1 MIINNNPSAINAH
14 NSLKKNNI
22 QTSKASEK
30 LSSGLRINRAADDA
44 AGLAISEKMR
54 AQIRGLDQAY
64 KNVQNGI
71 SLIQTAES
79 GYQEITDIIQ
89 RQRELIIQ
97 GMNDTNTFEDKQ
109 KIDQEIQQLKEE
121 INKIATQTEF
131 NTINLLGRDDFQILA
146 DRSSHT
152 IKVNTS
158 GPFLPTTII
167 NERTTSFFPIGMTE
181 VPVTAQSSNTS
192 TTIGNVNNFSASVT
206 PITSPDGREGYNNYE
221 KNEHIHTET
230 TTTGTYYYGRELVS
244 DPRYK
249 ELDIKHLSINN
260 VFFQTELIP
269 SGTTAGQY
277 PDFGGFEDRFITVEI
292 NGMSHTLDNFTLT
305 SSTIT
310 SSAITA
316 VYEKDGIEIEKIMST
331 DGSAFKAEFKIKN
344 HSGVDDKQIK
354 FSAGFK
360 PEYDGSYNISSSSG
374 VPTGVTANQTEIPSS
389 GTVFELS
396 NDLVNYDFSFLNGG
410 SYVKPNTL
418 TTGSDI
424 LQSDNLG
431 PNVITPTWETADLDD
446 GAVLEFGIV
455 LNHFNFKKD
464 VYLVTNKTTSQ
475 IDSIIETV
483 TTDITDVDYIPP
495 RLDIQIGANE
505 NQSIIIPLFSV
516 KLEGLGIA
524 NMSILPPAIPSESLA
539 QADHAITRVT
549 NYRTIYG
556 ALQNRLEHTANNLG
570 NYAENL
576 TAAES
581 RIRDA
586 DMAKEMMDLTKS
598 RILNQTAQAMLAQAN
613 QNPQAILHLFQ

>member
-54 AQIRGLDQAY
+54 AQIRGLDQAH
-64 KNVQNGI
+64 KNIQNGI

-121 INKIATQTEF
+121 INKIAIQTEF
-131 NTINLLGRDDFQILA
+131 NTINLLGRDDYQILA

-152 IKVNTS
+152 IKVTTS
-158 GPFLPTTII
+158 GPFPPTTTL
-167 NERTTSFFPIGMTE
+167 NERITSFFPIGMTE
-181 VPVTAQSSNTS
+181 VPVTAQSSNTN
-192 TTIGNVNNFSASVT
+192 TTVGNVNNFNASVS
-206 PITSPDGREGYNNYE
+206 PIISPDGREGYNNYE

-230 TTTGTYYYGRELVS
+230 TTTGTYYYGREQVS

-249 ELDIKHLSINN
+249 ELDIKHHSINN

-269 SGTTAGQY
+269 RATTAGEY
-277 PDFGGFEDRFITVEI
+277 PDFGGFQDRFIAVEI
-292 NGMSHTLDNFTLT
+292 NGISHTLDNFTLT

-310 SSAITA
+310 SSTITA

-331 DGSAFKAEFKIKN
+331 DGSAFKAEFKIRN
-344 HSGVDDKQIK
+344 NSGIDDKQIK

-360 PEYDGSYNISSSSG
+360 PEYNGTYNISSSSG
-374 VPTGVTANQTEIPSS
+374 VPTGVTANQTEIPNS

-410 SYVKPNTL
+410 SYAKPNTL

-424 LQSDNLG
+424 LQSSNSG
-431 PNVITPTWETADLDD
+431 PNVITPSWETTDLDD

-464 VYLVTNKTTSQ
+464 VYLVTNKTTIQ
-475 IDSIIETV
+475 IDSIIETI
-483 TTDITDVDYIPP
+483 TTDIKDVDYIPP
-495 RLDIQIGANE
+495 RLNIQVGANE
-505 NQSIIIPLFSV
+505 NQTMIIPLFSV

-556 ALQNRLEHTANNLG
+556 ALQNRLEHTVNNLG

-576 TAAES
+576 IAAES